1 VRYTTCRHHH
11 AYRGARRSYID
22 GHASTV
28 EVKEQ
33 TDAVAFR
40 GALHALPP
48 AALAALLSWPANPV
62 DRVVEAV
69 ACAFHKPRVS
79 TMFRASLHVPGRP
92 NHDEE
97 RVLETVNWT

>member
-1 VRYTTCRHHH
+1 MRESEVHNMSTPSCIP
-11 AYRGARRSYID
+11 RRSPFLYHLD

-48 AALAALLSWPANPV
+48 AALPPKLVTDSLLDRTPAQRPNSV
-62 DRVVEAV
+62 FDRV
-69 ACAFHKPRVS
+69 PNIWPLGYTTR
-79 TMFRASLHVPGRP
+79 SLATWQSDRQNP
-92 NHDEE
+92 
-97 RVLETVNWT
+97 